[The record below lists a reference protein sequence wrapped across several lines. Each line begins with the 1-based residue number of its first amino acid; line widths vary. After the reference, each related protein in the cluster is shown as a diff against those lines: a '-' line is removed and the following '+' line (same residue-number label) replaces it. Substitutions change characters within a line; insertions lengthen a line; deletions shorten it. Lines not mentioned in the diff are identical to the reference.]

1 VKSGVRSTKVQ
12 VEEPEEI
19 KKAEA
24 ALSDL
29 RKKHRDIYIQV
40 KDVTEL
46 IYTDQTGQFPVTS
59 SHGHKYIMVLVEVDG
74 NYIAMEPMK
83 SREAHE
89 MVRVY
94 NLIIERLKSK
104 GIMPKRQ
111 MLDNEASKEYL
122 KAIEKHGIEWELV
135 PPDNHRRN
143 LAEKGI
149 QTAKGHIIANI
160 LGCDDSFPFREWH
173 RMLPQIELTLNLLRP
188 ANVRNTVSA
197 HTYVHGVHDYNRM
210 PLAPLGC
217 RTQYVSSIRTNER
230 RMERTRWTHGT
241 WERRRSIID
250 ATKCS

>member
-24 ALSDL
+24 ALNDL

-59 SHGHKYIMVLVEVDG
+59 SQGHKYIMVLVEVDG

-104 GIMPKRQ
+104 GITPRRQ
-111 MLDNEASKEYL
+111 KLDNEASKEYL
-122 KAIEKHGIEWELV
+122 KVIEKHDIEWELV
-135 PPDNHRRN
+135 PPDNTTD
-143 LAEKGI
+143 E
-149 QTAKGHIIANI
+149 
-160 LGCDDSFPFREWH
+160 
-173 RMLPQIELTLNLLRP
+173 M
-188 ANVRNTVSA
+188 
-197 HTYVHGVHDYNRM
+197 
-210 PLAPLGC
+210 
-217 RTQYVSSIRTNER
+217 
-230 RMERTRWTHGT
+230 
-241 WERRRSIID
+241 
-250 ATKCS
+250 